1 MLHGARVLAMHDIL
15 IIDDDPDV
23 AEAIAEVL
31 DSFGHSSR
39 IASDGVVALELLA
52 QGFRPCV
59 ILCDEMMPVMS
70 GSEFLK
76 QLQRRDE
83 VAKIPVVSLSAA
95 RLPPEGRAKL
105 AREMPKPFTPAQL
118 EQALTDLCTMHRG

>member
-1 MLHGARVLAMHDIL
+1 MHHIL

-39 IASDGVVALELLA
+39 IATDGVVALELLG

-59 ILCDEMMPVMS
+59 ILCDEMMPVMN
-70 GSEFLK
+70 GTEFLK
-76 QLQRRDE
+76 QLHRRDE
-83 VAKIPVVSLSAA
+83 VSKIPVVSLSAA
-95 RLPPEGRAKL
+95 RLPPEGRARL
-105 AREMPKPFTPAQL
+105 ARELPKPFTPAQL
-118 EQALTDLCTMHRG
+118 EQTLTELCTAHAPG